1 MMSFAQQQEQGEQR
15 LEAAAPTERNDS
27 LHLAQPPQLTHN
39 EQQRLQ
45 LGRLLVFGAPLR

>member
-1 MMSFAQQQEQGEQR
+1 MMNSPQQQQGEQR
-15 LEAAAPTERNDS
+15 LEAAALTERNDS